1 MKDTLRRLMYHS
13 AISTQ
18 VDQFFGIEIAASTIS
33 TSISGTCTTTVCVPC
48 GTIPAFS
55 TVTSDTFNY
64 TSIGIYSWPIYPTS
78 AQFIPDFG
86 PGESALLTSIEK
98 SLGVESCTFRMNT
111 TSKAGTIK
119 AAVTQLTSSSWT
131 TVEEPPGGGAVS
143 TTTEEAST
151 TSSAQEIV
159 GTPTS
164 TSESGATSAES
175 SALST
180 SAEESP
186 SSPSSTTI
194 TPGVSIVTIL
204 GTTTTTRTTTS
215 TRKSSP
221 SSSSLYITTS
231 SSSINDVSWLLTL
244 VAGTFVSV
252 LWWY

>member
-1 MKDTLRRLMYHS
+1 MYHS

-33 TSISGTCTTTVCVPC
+33 TSISGTRTTTVCVPC

-55 TVTSDTFNY
+55 TVTPDTFNY
-64 TSIGIYSWPIYPTS
+64 TSIGIYDWPIYPTS
-78 AQFIPDFG
+78 VQFIPDFG

-131 TVEEPPGGGAVS
+131 TVEGPPGGGVVS
-143 TTTEEAST
+143 TTTEAST
-151 TSSAQEIV
+151 TSAQEIV
-159 GTPTS
+159 EPS

-175 SALST
+175 SSLST
-180 SAEESP
+180 STEESP
-186 SSPSSTTI
+186 GSPSSATT
-194 TPGVSIVTIL
+194 TSGVSIVTIL
-204 GTTTTTRTTTS
+204 GTITTTRTTTS

-221 SSSSLYITTS
+221 SSSSSLYITAS
-231 SSSINDVSWLLTL
+231 SSSTNDISWLLSL
-244 VAGTFVSV
+244 VAGTFGLV
-252 LWWY
+252 LWWQ